1 MFPMGYYDYGYG
13 LGFGMGSVPPPA
25 VVNHQADEHVYVAH
39 EESGDT
45 ATIAL
50 LSFAALGSLAGLL
63 IAHKANNATKL
74 VDAVT
79 HDLRA
84 TAEKGADEILNAAK
98 KKASDT
104 DKYAERIKDSAH
116 YDARGIRQAAAED
129 AKALKD
135 LVAEHQGKINELNGL
150 IAQNNTTKAELG
162 TKHAKLDELIA
173 GTNSKQAELDRLIA
187 DAKKPATGAASSS
200 APVTN
205 PIAEAGVPDPKHV
218 DTLKGYSTQDSKAA
232 EVLNG
237 TPRQI
242 NKAVKKALRDAGKG
256 SDAAVDLYNEGKY
269 AEALPLFEE
278 SVKGYELAKQA
289 GKLEEAHIPQYAG
302 SLYNAGRCHQESGNF
317 GVAIGYYDKLLNV
330 IPEDIEVLLRKAE
343 CHTKLGQSEEA
354 VKCYEVAANAGD
366 ETSMSKLSAIKFNQK
381 SYKEAAEWNQ
391 KLADKGNPDGVYG
404 LAHLTEHGLG
414 VDQDYL
420 KACNLYKQ
428 ALELYIP
435 MVEGKP
441 SVIEQLKSLNEKL
454 GSEKSNKH
462 FSHINLKQEQIDA
475 LNPHDRAVRE
485 FFINEDLSILL
496 SKAKNIIEGKPV
508 TEGSAVAAKATGDAA
523 GSAARPVSAR
533 VNTDAPTQ
541 GFVRPGEDAQTLAD
555 PPNPVMSGA
564 PGEPVTIAPEDVHIG
579 LGDTVP
585 PSTASVPRDTVVDTN
600 LGESGLPQ
608 PVQPGEAVVAA
619 EESAYKSAQTSIEHA
634 SANVPFPA
642 KIDQKALLPDARLEF
657 ETADGGMIIFCPD
670 TIRKGE
676 YRYSRYRAPL
686 SAGEKPVLEYSVI
699 YDNNGNFLRG
709 KKFQEGCLMPLDVR
723 PDGAI
728 EAAANAER
736 AGEEEALNAMAEDLE
751 AHAGGQID
759 EALGNLHVESPQ
771 GASTAGA
778 PVPQTVISDLPT
790 PVMAHEANAA
800 NEAAAAQAKQDL
812 AQTAEID
819 PKHLQGLL
827 GNEMPHVDAGVVT
840 GEARTAVDPDASR
853 GLSGVDTLVGKP
865 TDTLVGKSV
874 PQDSQAGLKMFDGQP
889 LDTGAQQATETGE
902 RMFNTTPG
910 KAEVVPEAGATAAK
924 AAELT
929 EQAAKNLADAKKG
942 VDAYLSG
949 DYKTAIDLLN
959 PVVLSDG
966 EGIDAKMAQDVL
978 DALPESYGRYLKSD
992 SFLNA
997 PTEVH
1002 AEYYGKWADLLLDM
1016 HKDRVADVTTELS
1029 ELAQDLSG
1037 NAEFQPIVQKIK
1049 TALNIQ

>member
-187 DAKKPATGAASSS
+187 DAKKPAPVTASS
-200 APVTN
+200 APVTD
-205 PIAEAGVPDPKHV
+205 PIVGSEPVGSKRVITKPGHPEPVTSEALATTEKAAKEAAKAAKAALPEATESVNKGIALHDTRDYDAAIVEYDKAINIFEENLKHSSLSPENLHDYSTSLFNAGHCYRAKGDFENAVKYFDKSIKVIPEKGGKKDALINLAECHKGLGNQGEQIKCLKELVDAG
-218 DTLKGYSTQDSKAA
+218 DTLSMVDLGSIYESKKLYPEAA
-232 EVLNG
+232 QLYE
-237 TPRQI
+237 
-242 NKAVKKALRDAGKG
+242 KAVKKDSVGAMFKLANLYENGLLKDPKSDVKAVLLYKDALKRM
-256 SDAAVDLYNEGKY
+256 VM
-269 AEALPLFEE
+269 PEE
-278 SVKGYELAKQA
+278 SDLSVVASVDMEKLKVLNVKLGTYKTSV
-289 GKLEEAHIPQYAG
+289 EAIK
-302 SLYNAGRCHQESGNF
+302 SGNGTELKELF
-317 GVAIGYYDKLLNV
+317 ANDK
-330 IPEDIEVLLRKAE
+330 E
-343 CHTKLGQSEEA
+343 
-354 VKCYEVAANAGD
+354 
-366 ETSMSKLSAIKFNQK
+366 
-381 SYKEAAEWNQ
+381 
-391 KLADKGNPDGVYG
+391 
-404 LAHLTEHGLG
+404 
-414 VDQDYL
+414 
-420 KACNLYKQ
+420 
-428 ALELYIP
+428 
-435 MVEGKP
+435 
-441 SVIEQLKSLNEKL
+441 LNEL
-454 GSEKSNKH
+454 LQRSRNILDLVPTTNVNKAMPD
-462 FSHINLKQEQIDA
+462 FSS
-475 LNPHDRAVRE
+475 P
-485 FFINEDLSILL
+485 
-496 SKAKNIIEGKPV
+496 
-508 TEGSAVAAKATGDAA
+508 
-523 GSAARPVSAR
+523 RPSAR
-533 VNTDAPTQ
+533 VNTDAPTE

-555 PPNPVMSGA
+555 PPRPVVSGA

-585 PSTASVPRDTVVDTN
+585 PPTASVPRDTVVDTN

-800 NEAAAAQAKQDL
+800 NEAAAAQARQDL
-812 AQTAEID
+812 VSTAEIA
-819 PKHLQGLL
+819 PEHLRGLL
-827 GNEMPHVDAGVVT
+827 RPETPHVDAGVVT
-840 GEARTAVDPDASR
+840 GDTPTGIDNLASR

-874 PQDSQAGLKMFDGQP
+874 PQDSQAGLKMFDGQT
-889 LDTGAQQATETGE
+889 LETGAQQATETGE
-902 RMFNTTPG
+902 KMFNTTPG
-910 KAEVVPEAGATAAK
+910 KAEVAPEAGATVAK

-949 DYKTAIDLLN
+949 DYQTAIDLLS
-959 PVVLSDG
+959 PVALSDG
-966 EGIDAKMAQDVL
+966 KGLNERIAEDVL
-978 DALPESYGRYLKSD
+978 EALNGSFDKYLKSED
-992 SFLNA
+992 FLNSSIS
-997 PTEVH
+997 VH
-1002 AEYYGKWADLLLDM
+1002 AKYCDKWADFLIDM
-1016 HKDRVADVTTELS
+1016 HKEQVGDFSS
-1029 ELAQDLSG
+1029 ELGEMVQAMG
-1037 NAEFQPIVQKIK
+1037 EKAEFQPIVQKIK
-1049 TALNIQ
+1049 TALGAQ